1 MLGQSP
7 LAAVKGAPLP
17 LFMESWVNLKA
28 AINIPL
34 SACAIAQSVGIQLGN
49 ERSPEPVS
57 RVLISISCQSSNSA
71 WLKNKQFH
79 QQTLNLKHSGGDDA
93 KTAVRWAWLGAQAPW
108 VPLQLCRWFPFP
120 VALREHVSSYCDS
133 VFPNYGC
140 VTEFF
145 FFSPVPWLWANL
157 PGLFEGPLRSSSKLQ
172 GKT

>member
-93 KTAVRWAWLGAQAPW
+93 KTAVFEPVDHGEPDWEPKPPGSLSSFVVDFLSLLPW
-108 VPLQLCRWFPFP
+108 GNMFLHIVTLFSPTMG
-120 VALREHVSSYCDS
+120 VSQ
-133 VFPNYGC
+133 N
-140 VTEFF
+140 FF
-145 FFSPVPWLWANL
+145 FFPQSLGFELTSRDCSRVP
-157 PGLFEGPLRSSSKLQ
+157 
-172 GKT
+172 

>member
-34 SACAIAQSVGIQLGN
+34 SACAIAQSVGIQLGS
-49 ERSPEPVS
+49 ERSPELLS

-79 QQTLNLKHSGGDDA
+79 QQTLNLKHSGREEA
-93 KTAVRWAWLGAQAPW
+93 KNSCVVSLTRSPGHLGPFPA
-108 VPLQLCRWFPFP
+108 LSLISFPF
-120 VALREHVSSYCDS
+120 VLREHVSSCCDS
-133 VFPNYGC
+133 IFPNYGC

-145 FFSPVPWLWANL
+145 FY
-157 PGLFEGPLRSSSKLQ
+157 GPMALS
-172 GKT
+172 